1 MREKYVLEYSS
12 AVVDEPVIYTLV
24 KRFDIKVNI
33 LRAEISSGREGS
45 MLVELEGEE
54 KMLEES
60 REYLASLKVRLAPIA
75 TSLSVREKDCVECG
89 SCTGVCFSG
98 CLSMGAPDWKLVVDR
113 EKCIACGLCVK
124 ACPFGLIDLKFGP
137 EL

>member
-33 LRAEISSGREGS
+33 LRAEISSGQEGS
-45 MLVELEGEE
+45 LLVELDGDPER
-54 KMLEES
+54 LAES
-60 REYLASLKVRLAPIA
+60 REYLASLSVTLMPMAR
-75 TSLSVREKDCVECG
+75 SLTVREEACVHCG

-98 CLSMGAPDWKLVVDR
+98 CLSMDREAWELVVDR

-124 ACPFGLIDLKFGP
+124 ACPFGLIGLKFG
-137 EL
+137 E